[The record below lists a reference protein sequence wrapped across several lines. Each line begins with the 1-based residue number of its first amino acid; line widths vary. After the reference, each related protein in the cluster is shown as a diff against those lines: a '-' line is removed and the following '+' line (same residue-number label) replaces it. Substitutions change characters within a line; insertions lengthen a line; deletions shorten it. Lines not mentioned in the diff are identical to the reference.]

1 MLIFLVGYLFS
12 LLKRAGQLER
22 DLVQDHSKMEGLA
35 NKVQEQEK
43 SLSDTDVKL
52 NQLREENTESKV
64 QYQKAISLLEAKEE
78 QVDELNNRLF
88 SMNKEVRELRDQIEN
103 ARLKGEQQEATIRI
117 EQNRLEIEK
126 EAMQR
131 QKYEFT
137 QQSAHLKDEFK
148 ALSADILKQRQEEFS
163 DANKKGLDSVI
174 NPLKEVLGTFRKRV
188 DEVHTEQTRG
198 QGQLEN
204 ELKSLKS
211 LNSQLSER
219 AENLSMAL
227 RNDKKTLGNWGEV
240 QLERLLENSGLDKNC
255 YRRET
260 NFKNFDGANQ
270 RTDFIIDLPEDK
282 CLIIDSKVSLNAYI
296 DAVNASSKEESLA
309 KMKMHTTNVRNHIK
323 DLAEKDYDSI
333 EDINSP
339 DFVFMFMPNESAY
352 LAAFEEDASLF
363 DFAYE
368 KKVAVVTP
376 NTLLPILRTVSS
388 LWRIEKQNKST
399 LALSLSAEKV
409 HKKLATFIEKFERV
423 ETQLTTV
430 QRSLTE
436 AKTTLSG
443 RGSLLGLVKDFE
455 EKGVKVA
462 KALPETSEME

>member
-43 SLSDTDVKL
+43 NLSDTDAKL

-309 KMKMHTTNVRNHIK
+309 KMKMHTTNVRNNAHHQC
-323 DLAEKDYDSI
+323 A
-333 EDINSP
+333 
-339 DFVFMFMPNESAY
+339 
-352 LAAFEEDASLF
+352 
-363 DFAYE
+363 
-368 KKVAVVTP
+368 
-376 NTLLPILRTVSS
+376 
-388 LWRIEKQNKST
+388 KS
-399 LALSLSAEKV
+399 
-409 HKKLATFIEKFERV
+409 H
-423 ETQLTTV
+423 
-430 QRSLTE
+430 
-436 AKTTLSG
+436 
-443 RGSLLGLVKDFE
+443 
-455 EKGVKVA
+455 
-462 KALPETSEME
+462 